1 MSDATTTGLL
11 LDEVQVGDTLP
22 PLRHDVTAST
32 IVLGALAA
40 RDWRPMHH
48 DHDFAVNRNG
58 TRDIFMNTPNQA
70 AWFERY
76 VTDWTGPL
84 GRLGRMT
91 FRMKGSVFPG
101 DTMALD
107 GTVQQIAMDE
117 TGCGWAELLVSLT
130 VDGELKTDCLV
141 RVALPTDS
149 NDNPWRRR
157 GDQWVP

>member
-1 MSDATTTGLL
+1 MI
-11 LDEVQVGDTLP
+11 LDDVHEGETLP
-22 PLRHDVTAST
+22 TLAYDVSATT

-58 TRDIFMNTPNQA
+58 TQDIFMNTPNQA

-76 VTDWTGPL
+76 ITDWTGPL
-84 GRLGRMT
+84 GRLGRMK

-107 GTVQQIAMDE
+107 ATVQDVSVDD

-130 VDGELKTDCLV
+130 VNGDLKTDCTA
-141 RVALPTDS
+141 RVAIPTTPD
-149 NDNPWRRR
+149 DNPWRRR
-157 GDQWVP
+157 GDQWKP

>member
-1 MSDATTTGLL
+1 MILDDVHEGDELPTLRYDVSAT
-11 LDEVQVGDTLP
+11 
-22 PLRHDVTAST
+22 T

-58 TRDIFMNTPNQA
+58 TQDIFMNTPNQA

-76 VTDWTGPL
+76 ITDWTGPT
-84 GRLGRMT
+84 GRLGRMK

-107 GTVQQIAMDE
+107 AAVQNVEVDGA
-117 TGCGWAELLVSLT
+117 GCGWVELLVSLT
-130 VDGELKTDCLV
+130 VDGDLKTDCSA
-141 RVALPTDS
+141 RVAVPTTTE
-149 NDNPWRRR
+149 DNPWRRV
-157 GDQWVP
+157 GDQWQP